1 MKKQKANSRSAVVT
15 TANPVSLTGESM
27 AGFFTRNLE
36 DASGRH
42 GVKISDFTKSYV
54 VGVLTDYSK
63 TEAMHP
69 VGEPDTLAMLYL
81 KSQHA
86 QSEERLRLLRRLGD
100 LALCVSGF
108 FANSLNRK
116 VVDVDYYITMGSGA
130 YNGIA
135 SIFERKREAEV
146 FAELYGELASKFAAL
161 VDILNEVSESTGP
174 QQQTTLRLYDRWL
187 KTGSE
192 RLRKMLADQGI
203 VASPLITRTFQ

>member
-1 MKKQKANSRSAVVT
+1 MKTQKAKAVSAVSPVAVT
-15 TANPVSLTGESM
+15 NEGM
-27 AGFFTRNLE
+27 AGFFTDKLE
-36 DASGRH
+36 DATDRY

-69 VGEPDTLAMLYL
+69 QGEPETLAMLYL

-116 VVDVDYYITMGSGA
+116 VVDVDYYIHMGSGA
-130 YNGIA
+130 YSGIA
-135 SIFERKREAEV
+135 SMFERKREAEV
-146 FAELYGELASKFAAL
+146 FAELYGELAQKFGAL
-161 VDILNEVSESTGP
+161 VDILNEVSESTAP
-174 QQQTTLRLYDRWL
+174 EQQSMLRLYDRWL
-187 KTGSE
+187 RTGNE
-192 RLRKMLADQGI
+192 RLRKMLTDRGI
-203 VASPLITRTFQ
+203 VATPMMTKTYQ